1 MNSPPSRTKNDRQT
15 TDSTRNRALDSLRGL
30 AIGLMMVD
38 HLAGILFGLTI
49 RDSPVR
55 SATRLAMPLFC
66 VLMGYFLRDDR
77 RNDWKRPAQILAACV
92 AVNCLF
98 YPLYGAVEILG
109 SLLLTYLVFVISGRC
124 FPFCVLAIAFYPID
138 PLRAWL
144 DYPPTIVLS
153 FVAQGALLRRFGMT
167 AAGLSGVWLALAA
180 VWIDRLEPNGVNQR
194 LCLFIL
200 PATLLV
206 YFGSQFP
213 AKRVPGFDWLG
224 RYPLE
229 VYVGQYYAIFILLW
243 VWEALHEAGF
253 EF

>member
-1 MNSPPSRTKNDRQT
+1 
-15 TDSTRNRALDSLRGL
+15 
-30 AIGLMMVD
+30 
-38 HLAGILFGLTI
+38 
-49 RDSPVR
+49 
-55 SATRLAMPLFC
+55 
-66 VLMGYFLRDDR
+66 
-77 RNDWKRPAQILAACV
+77 
-92 AVNCLF
+92 
-98 YPLYGAVEILG
+98 
-109 SLLLTYLVFVISGRC
+109 
-124 FPFCVLAIAFYPID
+124 
-138 PLRAWL
+138 
-144 DYPPTIVLS
+144 
-153 FVAQGALLRRFGMT
+153 MT

-243 VWEALHEAGF
+243 VWEALREAGF

>member
-1 MNSPPSRTKNDRQT
+1 M
-15 TDSTRNRALDSLRGL
+15 DSLRGL
-30 AIGLMMVD
+30 AIGLMLVD
-38 HLAGILFGLTI
+38 HSAGILFGLTI

-55 SATRLAMPLFC
+55 WVTRLAMPLFC
-66 VLMGYFLRDDR
+66 VLMGYFLREDR

-98 YPLYGAVEILG
+98 YPLYGSVEILG

-167 AAGLSGVWLALAA
+167 AAGLSGVWLAFAA

-206 YFGSQFP
+206 FFGSQFP
-213 AKRVPGFDWLG
+213 AKRLPGFDWLG
-224 RYPLE
+224 RHPLE
-229 VYVGQYYAIFILLW
+229 VYVGQYYAIFILFW
-243 VWEALHEAGF
+243 VLEALREAGF